1 MAKRKRTPEEE
12 HNLLYSRY
20 VSLNV
25 FKNRKMR
32 TPSSGSKR
40 TDVERRYDNLTKQI
54 GLQDDSEV
62 KKRLLLKALDAS
74 TDIKTDADKQMFL
87 QGTCTNAEPEE
98 KAKAFSIDRGER
110 QEFIDNNCSTCPIK
124 DGCLNFA
131 LEHSDSNGV
140 WGGTH
145 PEQRAGYNSQLRE
158 GLINPLDTHWFP
170 EYKEP

>member
-54 GLQDDSEV
+54 GIQDDS
-62 KKRLLLKALDAS
+62 
-74 TDIKTDADKQMFL
+74 
-87 QGTCTNAEPEE
+87 
-98 KAKAFSIDRGER
+98 
-110 QEFIDNNCSTCPIK
+110 
-124 DGCLNFA
+124 
-131 LEHSDSNGV
+131 
-140 WGGTH
+140 
-145 PEQRAGYNSQLRE
+145 
-158 GLINPLDTHWFP
+158 
-170 EYKEP
+170 